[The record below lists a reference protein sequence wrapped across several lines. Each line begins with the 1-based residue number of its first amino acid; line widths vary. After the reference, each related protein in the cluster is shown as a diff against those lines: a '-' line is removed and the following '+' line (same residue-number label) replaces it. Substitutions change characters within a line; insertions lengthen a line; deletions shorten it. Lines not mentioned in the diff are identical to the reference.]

1 MSITEQVRG
10 ESEKVARNIATY
22 LEQNTP
28 ERSQGTQM
36 QMYDEQFEK
45 QQEADDAAAG
55 SRVDQFRAAFAK

>member
-1 MSITEQVRG
+1 
-10 ESEKVARNIATY
+10 
-22 LEQNTP
+22 
-28 ERSQGTQM
+28 M